1 MFCQKSSCIK
11 VAMGHETLHTFVN
24 QQFFKGSTATLPMLC
39 KMPGGR
45 GKHANTAQ
53 SNKRNAKRRKQ
64 SSAGHRKALQGDARC
79 RRALKGI
86 AGRRGALK
94 GIAGRGVTGHQVALD
109 GGAGH

>member
-1 MFCQKSSCIK
+1 
-11 VAMGHETLHTFVN
+11 MGHETLHTFVN

-86 AGRRGALK
+86 AG
-94 GIAGRGVTGHQVALD
+94 H
-109 GGAGH
+109 